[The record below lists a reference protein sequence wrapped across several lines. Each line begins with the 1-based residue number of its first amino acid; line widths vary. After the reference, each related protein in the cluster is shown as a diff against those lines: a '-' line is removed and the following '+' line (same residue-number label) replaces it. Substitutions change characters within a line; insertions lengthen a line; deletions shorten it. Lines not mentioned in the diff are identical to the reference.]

1 MVVPLWRVVAEEPL
15 DELVVARLVQPLW
28 LDEVVARVV
37 EPLWRVVAEEPLDE
51 PVARVVVPLWRVV
64 ADDPLVARVVVPLWR
79 DEVVAR
85 VVVPLWRD
93 EVVARVVVPL
103 WRVAVEDEVVAR
115 EVEEEPVERVVCWD
129 EDARLEEVARVCAY
143 AKLVAK
149 VMDRARTI
157 AAVVLSVLM
166 TISF

>member
-15 DELVVARLVQPLW
+15 DELVVVRLVQPLW

-37 EPLWRVVAEEPLDE
+37 EPLWRVVAEVPLDE

-64 ADDPLVARVVVPLWR
+64 ADDPL
-79 DEVVAR
+79 VAR

>member
-85 VVVPLWRD
+85 L
-93 EVVARVVVPL
+93 VVPL

-115 EVEEEPVERVVCWD
+115 EVEEDPVERVVCWD

>member
-15 DELVVARLVQPLW
+15 DELVVARLVEPLW

-37 EPLWRVVAEEPLDE
+37 VPLWRVVAEEPLDE

-64 ADDPLVARVVVPLWR
+64 VPLW
-79 DEVVAR
+79 
-85 VVVPLWRD
+85 LD

>member
-37 EPLWRVVAEEPLDE
+37 EPLWRVVAEVPLDE

-85 VVVPLWRD
+85 VVVPLWR
-93 EVVARVVVPL
+93 
-103 WRVAVEDEVVAR
+103 VAVEDEVVAR
-115 EVEEEPVERVVCWD
+115 EVEEDPVERVVCWD

>member
-37 EPLWRVVAEEPLDE
+37 EPLWRVVAEVPLDE

-64 ADDPLVARVVVPLWR
+64 ADDPL
-79 DEVVAR
+79 VAR

>member
-15 DELVVARLVQPLW
+15 DELVVARLVEPLW

-37 EPLWRVVAEEPLDE
+37 EPLWRVVAEEPLNE

-85 VVVPLWRD
+85 VVVPLWR
-93 EVVARVVVPL
+93 VV
-103 WRVAVEDEVVAR
+103 VEDEVVAR

>member
-15 DELVVARLVQPLW
+15 DELVVARLVEPLW

-37 EPLWRVVAEEPLDE
+37 VPLWRVVAEVPLDE

-64 ADDPLVARVVVPLWR
+64 ADDPL
-79 DEVVAR
+79 VAR

>member
-64 ADDPLVARVVVPLWR
+64 VPLW
-79 DEVVAR
+79 
-85 VVVPLWRD
+85 LD

-115 EVEEEPVERVVCWD
+115 EVEEDPVERVVCWD

>member
-85 VVVPLWRD
+85 VVVPLWR
-93 EVVARVVVPL
+93 VV
-103 WRVAVEDEVVAR
+103 VEDEVVAR

>member
-15 DELVVARLVQPLW
+15 DELVVARLVEPLW
-28 LDEVVARVV
+28 LDEV
-37 EPLWRVVAEEPLDE
+37 
-51 PVARVVVPLWRVV
+51 VARVVVPLWRVV
-64 ADDPLVARVVVPLWR
+64 ADALPE
-79 DEVVAR
+79 EVVAR
-85 VVVPLWRD
+85 VVLPWRLVVAD
-93 EVVARVVVPL
+93 AEEVVARVVVPL

-115 EVEEEPVERVVCWD
+115 EVEEDPVERVVCWD

>member
-51 PVARVVVPLWRVV
+51 PLARVVVPLWRVV
-64 ADDPLVARVVVPLWR
+64 ADDPL
-79 DEVVAR
+79 VAR

>member
-1 MVVPLWRVVAEEPL
+1 M
-15 DELVVARLVQPLW
+15 VARLVEPLW

-37 EPLWRVVAEEPLDE
+37 VPLWRVVAEEPLDE

-64 ADDPLVARVVVPLWR
+64 VPLW
-79 DEVVAR
+79 
-85 VVVPLWRD
+85 LD

>member
-15 DELVVARLVQPLW
+15 DELVVARLVEPLW

-85 VVVPLWRD
+85 VVVPLWR
-93 EVVARVVVPL
+93 
-103 WRVAVEDEVVAR
+103 VAVEDEVVAR
-115 EVEEEPVERVVCWD
+115 EVEEDPVERVVCWD

>member
-15 DELVVARLVQPLW
+15 DELVVARLVEPLW

-37 EPLWRVVAEEPLDE
+37 EPLWRVVAEVPLDE

-85 VVVPLWRD
+85 VVVPLWR
-93 EVVARVVVPL
+93 
-103 WRVAVEDEVVAR
+103 VAVEDEVVAR
-115 EVEEEPVERVVCWD
+115 EVEEDPVERVVCWD

>member
-85 VVVPLWRD
+85 VVVPLWR
-93 EVVARVVVPL
+93 
-103 WRVAVEDEVVAR
+103 VAVEDEVVAR

>member
-1 MVVPLWRVVAEEPL
+1 MVV
-15 DELVVARLVQPLW
+15 
-28 LDEVVARVV
+28 
-37 EPLWRVVAEEPLDE
+37 PLWRVVAEEPLDE

-64 ADDPLVARVVVPLWR
+64 ADDPL
-79 DEVVAR
+79 VAR

>member
-15 DELVVARLVQPLW
+15 DELVVARLVEPLW

-37 EPLWRVVAEEPLDE
+37 VPLWRVVAEEPLDE

-64 ADDPLVARVVVPLWR
+64 VPLW
-79 DEVVAR
+79 
-85 VVVPLWRD
+85 LD

-115 EVEEEPVERVVCWD
+115 EVEEDPVERVVCWD

>member
-37 EPLWRVVAEEPLDE
+37 EPLWRVVADEPLDE
-51 PVARVVVPLWRVV
+51 P
-64 ADDPLVARVVVPLWR
+64 
-79 DEVVAR
+79 
-85 VVVPLWRD
+85 
-93 EVVARVVVPL
+93 VARVVVPL

-115 EVEEEPVERVVCWD
+115 GVEEDPVERVVCWD

>member
-1 MVVPLWRVVAEEPL
+1 MVV
-15 DELVVARLVQPLW
+15 
-28 LDEVVARVV
+28 
-37 EPLWRVVAEEPLDE
+37 PLWRVVAEEPLDE

-64 ADDPLVARVVVPLWR
+64 VPLW
-79 DEVVAR
+79 
-85 VVVPLWRD
+85 LD

-115 EVEEEPVERVVCWD
+115 EVEEDPVERVVCWD

>member
-37 EPLWRVVAEEPLDE
+37 VPLWRVVAEEPLDE

-64 ADDPLVARVVVPLWR
+64 VPLW
-79 DEVVAR
+79 
-85 VVVPLWRD
+85 LD

>member
-15 DELVVARLVQPLW
+15 DELVVARLVEPLW
-28 LDEVVARVV
+28 LDEV
-37 EPLWRVVAEEPLDE
+37 
-51 PVARVVVPLWRVV
+51 VARVVVPLWRVV
-64 ADDPLVARVVVPLWR
+64 ADALPE
-79 DEVVAR
+79 EVVAR
-85 VVVPLWRD
+85 VVLPWRLVVAD
-93 EVVARVVVPL
+93 AEEVVARVVVPL

>member
-15 DELVVARLVQPLW
+15 DELVVARLVEPLW

-37 EPLWRVVAEEPLDE
+37 EPLWRVVAEVPLDE

-64 ADDPLVARVVVPLWR
+64 ADDPL
-79 DEVVAR
+79 VAR

>member
-15 DELVVARLVQPLW
+15 DELVVARLVEPLW

-37 EPLWRVVAEEPLDE
+37 VPLWRVVAEEPLDE

-85 VVVPLWRD
+85 VVVPLWR
-93 EVVARVVVPL
+93 
-103 WRVAVEDEVVAR
+103 VAVEDEVVAR
-115 EVEEEPVERVVCWD
+115 EVEEDPVERVVCWD

>member
-15 DELVVARLVQPLW
+15 DELVVARLVEPLW

-37 EPLWRVVAEEPLDE
+37 EPLWRVVAEEPLNE

-79 DEVVAR
+79 
-85 VVVPLWRD
+85 
-93 EVVARVVVPL
+93 
-103 WRVAVEDEVVAR
+103 VAVEDEVVAR
-115 EVEEEPVERVVCWD
+115 EVEEDPVERVVCWD

>member
-15 DELVVARLVQPLW
+15 DELVVARLVEPLW

-37 EPLWRVVAEEPLDE
+37 EPLWRVVAEEPLNE

-85 VVVPLWRD
+85 VVVPLWR
-93 EVVARVVVPL
+93 
-103 WRVAVEDEVVAR
+103 VAVEDEVVAR
-115 EVEEEPVERVVCWD
+115 EVEEDPVERVVCWD

>member
-15 DELVVARLVQPLW
+15 DELVVARLVEPLW
-28 LDEVVARVV
+28 LNEVVARVV

-85 VVVPLWRD
+85 VVVPLWR
-93 EVVARVVVPL
+93 
-103 WRVAVEDEVVAR
+103 VAVEDEVVAR
-115 EVEEEPVERVVCWD
+115 EVEEVPVERVVCWD

>member
-15 DELVVARLVQPLW
+15 DELVVARLVEPLW

-85 VVVPLWRD
+85 VVVPLWR
-93 EVVARVVVPL
+93 
-103 WRVAVEDEVVAR
+103 VAVEDEVVAR
-115 EVEEEPVERVVCWD
+115 EGEEDPVVRVVCWD

>member
-1 MVVPLWRVVAEEPL
+1 MVVPLWRVVAEDPL
-15 DELVVARLVQPLW
+15 DELVVARLVEPLW
-28 LDEVVARVV
+28 LDEV
-37 EPLWRVVAEEPLDE
+37 
-51 PVARVVVPLWRVV
+51 VARVVVPLWRVV
-64 ADDPLVARVVVPLWR
+64 ADALPE
-79 DEVVAR
+79 EVVAR
-85 VVVPLWRD
+85 VVLPWRLVVAD
-93 EVVARVVVPL
+93 AEEVVARVVVPL

-149 VMDRARTI
+149 VMVSARTI

>member
-15 DELVVARLVQPLW
+15 DELVVARLVEPLW

-64 ADDPLVARVVVPLWR
+64 ADDPL
-79 DEVVAR
+79 VAR

>member
-85 VVVPLWRD
+85 VVVPLWR
-93 EVVARVVVPL
+93 
-103 WRVAVEDEVVAR
+103 VAVEDEVVAR
-115 EVEEEPVERVVCWD
+115 EVEEDPVERVVCWD

>member
-15 DELVVARLVQPLW
+15 DERVVARLVQPLW

-85 VVVPLWRD
+85 VVVPLWR
-93 EVVARVVVPL
+93 
-103 WRVAVEDEVVAR
+103 VAVEDEVVAR
-115 EVEEEPVERVVCWD
+115 EVEEDPVERVVCWD

>member
-1 MVVPLWRVVAEEPL
+1 MVVPLWRVVAEKPL
-15 DELVVARLVQPLW
+15 DELVVARLVEPLW

-85 VVVPLWRD
+85 VVVPLWR
-93 EVVARVVVPL
+93 
-103 WRVAVEDEVVAR
+103 VAVEDEVVAR
-115 EVEEEPVERVVCWD
+115 EVEEDPVERVVCWD

>member
-1 MVVPLWRVVAEEPL
+1 MVVPLWRVVAEETL
-15 DELVVARLVQPLW
+15 DELVVARLVEPLW

-37 EPLWRVVAEEPLDE
+37 VPLWRVVAEEPLDE

-64 ADDPLVARVVVPLWR
+64 VPLW
-79 DEVVAR
+79 
-85 VVVPLWRD
+85 LD

>member
-15 DELVVARLVQPLW
+15 DELVVARLVEPLW
-28 LDEVVARVV
+28 L
-37 EPLWRVVAEEPLDE
+37 
-51 PVARVVVPLWRVV
+51 
-64 ADDPLVARVVVPLWR
+64 
-79 DEVVAR
+79 
-85 VVVPLWRD
+85 D

-129 EDARLEEVARVCAY
+129 EDARLEEDARVCAY

>member
-1 MVVPLWRVVAEEPL
+1 MPLWRVVAEEPL

-85 VVVPLWRD
+85 VVVPLWR
-93 EVVARVVVPL
+93 
-103 WRVAVEDEVVAR
+103 VAVEDEVVAR
-115 EVEEEPVERVVCWD
+115 EVEEDPVERVVCWD